1 MIRFPQFAFGRYL
14 LCAIVPG
21 LLVSVIGVALLV
33 WEGRQAA
40 QKTEQ
45 MQDACALNAI
55 DEIREMVRDAGEDI
69 FARHAAFESFAT
81 NAANGVESPAARLD
95 HVFTASPVGAFVWV
109 PKKGL
114 LWQSGLGSSL
124 QARLGARLTWNAWA
138 TSGKH
143 PPRRAVNRVIAEN
156 RSYYLLWGRVAN
168 EIYGFIFTDP
178 PVAVV
183 THTWL
188 WLAAAL
194 LVGALTAL
202 LIYEAVRLWR
212 SAEHA
217 RRDDA
222 LKTRFV
228 SDVTH
233 ELKTPL
239 AAMGLWLDMLMGGRI
254 ASPERRAHALQVV
267 ADEKNRLLRL
277 VESLLDFTRL
287 EAGRRQY
294 ELTAVDLG
302 QSVRDAVALLSGD
315 FPPDGVR
322 VDATDGL
329 FVRADKDAVR
339 EILLNLLGN
348 AAKYAAECGL
358 VEVTV
363 QHRGEHGVVIVADRG
378 PGLSSEA
385 LRHVFERFY
394 RAENTTSRA
403 KGGFGLGLPISRGLA
418 RGMGGELAAAARD
431 GGGCTF
437 LLELPADL

>member
-1 MIRFPQFAFGRYL
+1 ML
-14 LCAIVPG
+14 VPG
-21 LLVSVIGVALLV
+21 LMVSVTGVVLLV
-33 WEGRQAA
+33 WEGHQTA
-40 QKTEQ
+40 QKAER
-45 MQDACALNAI
+45 MQDAYALNAL
-55 DEIREMVRDAGEDI
+55 DEVREMVREAGGDFSSRRDA
-69 FARHAAFESFAT
+69 FVSFAT
-81 NAANGVESPAARLD
+81 GAAKGPAGLPATQGPA
-95 HVFTASPVGAFVWV
+95 FTEAPEGAFIWA
-109 PKKGL
+109 PKVGL
-114 LWQSGLGSSL
+114 LWQAGLAATL
-124 QARLGARLTWNAWA
+124 QTQLVSRTTWNSWA
-138 TSGKH
+138 SPGRRPT
-143 PPRRAVNRVIAEN
+143 RRAIDRVTADGQV
-156 RSYYLLWGRVAN
+156 RHLLWGRVAN
-168 EIYGFIFTDP
+168 EIYGFVFLGP

-188 WLAAAL
+188 WLAGVL

-202 LIYEAVRLWR
+202 LVYEAVRLWH
-212 SAEHA
+212 SAERA

-239 AAMGLWLDMLMGGRI
+239 AAMGLWLDMLTGNRI
-254 ASPERRAHALQVV
+254 ASAERRDHALQVV
-267 ADEKNRLLRL
+267 AEEKNRLLRL

-287 EAGRRQY
+287 EAGRRRY

-302 QSVRDAVALLSGD
+302 QSVCDAVTLLSDD

-322 VDATDGL
+322 VDAKEGV

-348 AAKYAAECGL
+348 AAKYAAESGL

-363 QHRGEHGVVIVADRG
+363 SCSEGRGKVVVADRG
-378 PGLSSEA
+378 PGLAPEA
-385 LRHVFERFY
+385 LAHVFERFY
-394 RAENTTSRA
+394 RAENAASRA

-418 RGMGGELAAAARD
+418 RGMGGELSAAARE

-437 LLELPADL
+437 LLELPSVL